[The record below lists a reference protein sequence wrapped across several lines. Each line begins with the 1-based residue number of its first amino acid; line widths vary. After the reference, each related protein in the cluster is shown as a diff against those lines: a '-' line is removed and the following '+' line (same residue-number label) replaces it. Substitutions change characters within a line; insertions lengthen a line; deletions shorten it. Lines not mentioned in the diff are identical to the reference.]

1 MIRDLPHAA
10 MGEHN
15 RREGYW
21 QYYELAKEVETS
33 HLKRTLIEVIREN
46 PYPRQENG
54 NRGRPPVHS
63 KEKLDFACLLM
74 MADNNTYRGVESD
87 LRGMRTPLDN
97 EPVPDHTTLVRHLQT
112 IPADWL
118 DLIVAETARRCIKEA
133 DEATGPLGAD
143 SSAAETT
150 RHEYVERP
158 NREERDFIETRQKTY
173 WKYHITAILGL
184 QIVLAAFTTPG
195 NINDTTMLP
204 VMLAEIRRRG
214 FDFAENF
221 FDGDKG
227 YDSDYNCELLFW
239 MGMIPNIRQRKD
251 AVNRGKSYRRK
262 AAGMFSDS
270 EYRKRS
276 LIEGIFGAKETRWH
290 QLHCRFVRE
299 DNRRRFA
306 KGRAIAWNIR
316 APNRFECASKL
327 WIPIPTY
334 GGLARAA
341 YA

>member
-10 MGEHN
+10 MSEHN

-21 QYYELAKEVETS
+21 QYYELAKEVEAPS
-33 HLKRTLIEVIREN
+33 LKRTLIEIIREN
-46 PYPRQENG
+46 PCPRRENG

-74 MADNNTYRGVESD
+74 MAGNNTYRGVESD
-87 LRGMRTPLDN
+87 LRGMRTPWDN

-150 RHEYVERP
+150 RYEYVERP
-158 NREERDFIETRQKTY
+158 NREERDFVETRQKTY

-214 FDFAENF
+214 FDFAGNF

-227 YDSDYNCELLFW
+227 YDSDYNCELLSGW
-239 MGMIPNIRQRKD
+239 
-251 AVNRGKSYRRK
+251 A
-262 AAGMFSDS
+262 
-270 EYRKRS
+270 
-276 LIEGIFGAKETRWH
+276 
-290 QLHCRFVRE
+290 
-299 DNRRRFA
+299 
-306 KGRAIAWNIR
+306 
-316 APNRFECASKL
+316 
-327 WIPIPTY
+327 
-334 GGLARAA
+334 
-341 YA
+341 